1 MLQIKDY
8 KVKWVHE
15 VHTDTRHK
23 MDGKKD
29 RPTFRAFTDCHLY
42 KGDRRIDVGIA
53 GCSWED
59 NFSRDIG
66 RRVSLKRAIATLPK
80 KDRTMIWEAY
90 RIQMT
95 KAPRW

>member
-1 MLQIKDY
+1 MLQVKDY
-8 KVKWVHE
+8 KVKWRHE
-15 VHTDTRHK
+15 LHTDSTKK
-23 MDGKKD
+23 MDGQRNRD
-29 RPTFRAFTDCHLY
+29 TFKAITECYLY
-42 KGDRRIDVGIA
+42 TGDKRLDIGLA

-59 NFSRDIG
+59 NFSRDTG
-66 RRVSLKRAIATLPK
+66 RKVSLKRAIATLPK